1 MPRSSE
7 DPELP
12 DTPDSLLD
20 SRDICLL
27 TTLFVPFPERGNPT
41 ELGALWCIVV
51 EPDTDTALL
60 NSPSPPNTWRLWD
73 PDVMYEEAATEC
85 VSSSCKRSS
94 WDPLLDILEDKG
106 LFLKPPIRLSPAFD
120 PLRDGVVAVVGNLPA
135 PTVRTRFCNTE
146 MPGLE
151 TMLQPQS
158 ISIWRH
164 LWLRSD
170 KSYSVKILC

>member
-1 MPRSSE
+1 
-7 DPELP
+7 
-12 DTPDSLLD
+12 
-20 SRDICLL
+20 
-27 TTLFVPFPERGNPT
+27 
-41 ELGALWCIVV
+41 
-51 EPDTDTALL
+51 
-60 NSPSPPNTWRLWD
+60 
-73 PDVMYEEAATEC
+73 MYEEAATEC

-120 PLRDGVVAVVGNLPA
+120 PFRDGVVAVAGNLPA

-170 KSYSVKILC
+170 KSYGAEILCKNHDPDKI

>member
-1 MPRSSE
+1 
-7 DPELP
+7 
-12 DTPDSLLD
+12 
-20 SRDICLL
+20 
-27 TTLFVPFPERGNPT
+27 
-41 ELGALWCIVV
+41 
-51 EPDTDTALL
+51 
-60 NSPSPPNTWRLWD
+60 
-73 PDVMYEEAATEC
+73 MYEEAAMEC

-170 KSYSVKILC
+170 KSYRAEILC